1 MAIATSYGA
10 FIAGEWVHGEGGDEI
25 EVRAPYDNALVG
37 AVTPAS
43 DGAGRRRGRG
53 REGGVP
59 GLARARRCARASSC
73 AGARS
78 TSAWSATRRSPR

>member
-25 EVRAPYDNALVG
+25 EVRAPYDDTLVG
-37 AVTPAS
+37 TVTPAS
-43 DGAGRRRGRG
+43 EAQVDAAVAAAN
-53 REGGVP
+53 GGVP
-59 GLARARRCARASSC
+59 GLACARRCARGSSC

-78 TSAWSATRRSPR
+78 TSAWSATRRSRR